1 MSKIISFDLSD
12 AGIQNAQKQINNIIK
27 QVQKQVNIEFI
38 SLSLDWIKNRAI
50 QYLNSS
56 GLDAAM
62 IQELQTRFVKNVFV
76 RTGHLILDHE
86 KGAYIEFGVGIE
98 GSKSPYPNTFAEDLY
113 WEYDVDSNFKT
124 STDRSWRFI
133 LKTGQPLDIKPDKV
147 TMLKIKNS
155 GDTVYSTTGSQG
167 ILFMYNAIMDY
178 ANNISIPGS
187 LYETALNKIIGG

>member
-27 QVQKQVNIEFI
+27 QVQNQVNIEFI

-56 GLDAAM
+56 GLDAGI
-62 IQELQTRFVKNVFV
+62 IQELQTRFVKQVFV

-98 GSKSPYPNTFAEDLY
+98 GSKSPYPNTFAKDLY
-113 WEYDVDSNFKT
+113 WEYDVDSNFK
-124 STDRSWRFI
+124 SSNDRSWRFV
-133 LKTGQPLDIKPDKV
+133 LKSDRPLDIKQDKI
-147 TMLKIKNS
+147 TAIAEKGN
-155 GDTVYSTTGSQG
+155 GDIVYKTTGSQG

-178 ANNISIPGS
+178 ASNISIPGS

>member
-1 MSKIISFDLSD
+1 MSKIIGFDLSD

-27 QVQKQVNIEFI
+27 QIQKQVNTEFI

-56 GLDAAM
+56 GLDAGI
-62 IQELQTRFVKNVFV
+62 IQELQTRFVKQVFV

-86 KGAYIEFGVGIE
+86 KGAYVEFGVGIE
-98 GSKSPYPNTFAEDLY
+98 GSKSPYPNTFAKDLY
-113 WEYDVDSNFKT
+113 WEYDVDSNFK
-124 STDRSWRFI
+124 SSKDRSWRFV
-133 LKTGQPLDIKPDKV
+133 LKSDQPLDIKQDKI
-147 TMLKIKNS
+147 TAIAKKDN
-155 GDTVYSTTGSQG
+155 GDTVYKTTGSQG

>member
-1 MSKIISFDLSD
+1 MSKTINFDLSD
-12 AGIQNAQKQINNIIK
+12 KGIQNAQKQINNMIAKI
-27 QVQKQVNIEFI
+27 QSQVNTEFI

-56 GLDAAM
+56 GLDAGI
-62 IQELQTRFVKNVFV
+62 IQELQTRFVKKVFV

-98 GSKSPYPNTFAEDLY
+98 GGKTPYPNTFSKDLY
-113 WEYDVDSNFKT
+113 WEYDVDSKFK
-124 STDRSWRFI
+124 SSDDRSWKFV
-133 LKTGQPLDIKPDKV
+133 LKSNEPLDIKQDKISMV
-147 TMLKIKNS
+147 AIKNN
-155 GDTVYSTTGSQG
+155 GDIVYKTTGSQG